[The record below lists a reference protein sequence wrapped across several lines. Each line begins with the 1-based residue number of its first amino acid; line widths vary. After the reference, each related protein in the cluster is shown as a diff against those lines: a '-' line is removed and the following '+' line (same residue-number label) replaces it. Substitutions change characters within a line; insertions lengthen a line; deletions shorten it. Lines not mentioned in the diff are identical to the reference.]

1 MLILVLLGGIEGG
14 AASRQVTLHEGLGLV
29 PIGKRNG
36 LLIGKMDHLPTP
48 GAAAALAPE
57 AQHEHLIIERPVA
70 IHTESV
76 AQGACSSACRPRL
89 NVVAAPDAFGE

>member
-1 MLILVLLGGIEGG
+1 MLILLLLGEIEGRT
-14 AASRQVTLHEGLGLV
+14 ARRQVTLYEGQGLV
-29 PIGKRNG
+29 PVGKRNG
-36 LLIGKMDHLPTP
+36 LLIGKMDRLPTP
-48 GAAAALAPE
+48 GAAAVLAPE

-89 NVVAAPDAFGE
+89 NVVAAPDTFVE